1 MSARTLSLRK
11 AIRWFGLMV
20 VVALSTPSAT
30 LAADQVVQDDRAPKP
45 SYRLGVFPY
54 LPALTIDRLYGPVAE
69 AFSFELDRLVKL
81 RTKTTFESFE
91 TAMADQ
97 SYDIIFVHP
106 FFLVE
111 AMDRHGYMP
120 LARLAKPLTA
130 ILTVRD
136 DSPATSLHDLVG
148 GTIGL
153 PPKLAA
159 VSDLIRAALI
169 DAKLRPGLDVGI
181 RHFRN
186 KASCLQ
192 AVLTGAVN
200 TCGLPAFVLS
210 QVVDFG
216 EHALRTV
223 FKTPPVSHFAF
234 AVHQRVPEEERQ
246 KLQDLLLS
254 WSDIDSEVVQ
264 LMGLNQGFVQ
274 AHPEDYA
281 DVRARKAHLQ
291 MLAQR

>member
-1 MSARTLSLRK
+1 MC
-11 AIRWFGLMV
+11 RW
-20 VVALSTPSAT
+20 
-30 LAADQVVQDDRAPKP
+30 
-45 SYRLGVFPY
+45 
-54 LPALTIDRLYGPVAE
+54 PA
-69 AFSFELDRLVKL
+69 F
-81 RTKTTFESFE
+81 
-91 TAMADQ
+91 
-97 SYDIIFVHP
+97 
-106 FFLVE
+106 
-111 AMDRHGYMP
+111 
-120 LARLAKPLTA
+120 AKPLTA

-136 DSPATSLHDLVG
+136 DSPAASLHDLVG

-159 VSDLIRAALI
+159 VSALVRAALI

-210 QVVDFG
+210 QVDHFG
-216 EHALRTV
+216 EHPLRTV
-223 FKTPPVSHFAF
+223 FKTPPVNHFAF

-254 WSDIDSEVVQ
+254 WVRSGQQDGS
-264 LMGLNQGFVQ
+264 
-274 AHPEDYA
+274 A
-281 DVRARKAHLQ
+281 DGVEPRLRSGAS
-291 MLAQR
+291 